1 MKKKL
6 VIIGAGVEQI
16 YAYQLARELGYY
28 VISTDQSQTAP
39 ATKFSDYFIQASTRD
54 ADETLAALQ
63 NYCSKNGPI
72 DGVMTIA
79 NDVPLTVAKVAEY
92 FELPGHSVESAI
104 LATDKL
110 HMKEVF
116 REKGVPCPDFWEVH
130 NLIELESLIER
141 EKFDRFVLK
150 PLDGCGARGVL
161 LLKPTDDLEWAWNES
176 LSWGKGAT
184 LLVER
189 FVSGLQISSESYL
202 ISGKA
207 YTPALSERNY
217 SRLDDFSPYI
227 IEDGGTV
234 PALVDKSLK
243 DNIDR
248 LIEAGAKA
256 MGVQDG
262 IVKGDL
268 VIGEDG
274 TPQIIELALR
284 LSGGWFASDQI
295 IVATG
300 VNLVKAV
307 MKQALGETVAAD
319 ELIPV
324 KNKATAIRYW
334 FPKAGKIKNIIGEEK
349 IKSLPGILK
358 YGFFRQCN
366 EVQPEIRMHPD
377 RFGYVLVE
385 GSDRTEAITRV
396 ENAISCLSIEVE

>member
-6 VIIGAGVEQI
+6 VIIGAGAEQI
-16 YAYQLARELGYY
+16 YAYKLARESGYY
-28 VISTDQSQTAP
+28 VISTDQAPSAP
-39 ATKFSDYFIQASTRD
+39 AAKFADYFIQASTRD
-54 ADETLAALQ
+54 ADETLAALKD
-63 NYCSKNGPI
+63 YCRKNGPI
-72 DGVMTIA
+72 NGVMTIA
-79 NDVPLTVAKVAEY
+79 NDVPLTVARVAEY
-92 FELPGHSVESAI
+92 YGLPGHSVESAI
-104 LATDKL
+104 LASDKL
-110 HMKEVF
+110 RMKEVF
-116 REKGVPCPDFWEVH
+116 RNKDVPCPDFWEVH
-130 NLIELESLIER
+130 NLTELKSLLER
-141 EKFDRFVLK
+141 EKLDRFVLK

-161 LLKPTDDLEWAWNES
+161 LLKPTDELEWAWNES
-176 LSWGKGAT
+176 SSWSQGT
-184 LLVER
+184 SLLVER
-189 FVSGLQISSESYL
+189 FVPGLQISSESYL

-217 SRLDDFSPYI
+217 SCLDNFLPYI
-227 IEDGGTV
+227 IEDGGTL

-243 DNIDR
+243 DDIDR
-248 LIEAGAKA
+248 IIEAGAKA

-300 VNLVKAV
+300 VDLVKAV
-307 MKQALGETVAAD
+307 MKQALGETVTAD

-324 KNKATAIRYW
+324 KNRAVAIRYW
-334 FPKAGKIKNIIGEEK
+334 FPRAGKIKKIIGEEK

-358 YGFFRQCN
+358 YDFFRQCN
-366 EVQPEIRMHPD
+366 DVQPTIRMHPD

-385 GSDRTEAITRV
+385 GADREEAITSV
-396 ENAISCLSIEVE
+396 ENAISCLTVEVE